1 MGRSKMAFHLA
12 RLVCPPL
19 LCLLFSL
26 LAQVSGRPNRKHYLI
41 QTQDNDDYIRIENND
56 YSGSSVS
63 TSPKGYTP
71 HSPNIQ
77 KDEDYTGSDQNEA
90 GTDYAGDDYIGLNCA
105 RRCRTRRLSRSMR
118 RECDLN
124 GYYYTGYYN
133 GFYYPYYF

>member
-12 RLVCPPL
+12 
-19 LCLLFSL
+19 LCLLLSL

-41 QTQDNDDYIRIENND
+41 KTEDNDDYIRIKNND
-56 YSGSSVS
+56 YSGSTVS
-63 TSPKGYTP
+63 T
-71 HSPNIQ
+71 NIQ

-90 GTDYAGDDYIGLNCA
+90 GTDYAGDDYIGLNYEK
-105 RRCRTRRLSRSMR
+105 RCRTRRLARSMR

-133 GFYYPYYF
+133 GYYYPYYF